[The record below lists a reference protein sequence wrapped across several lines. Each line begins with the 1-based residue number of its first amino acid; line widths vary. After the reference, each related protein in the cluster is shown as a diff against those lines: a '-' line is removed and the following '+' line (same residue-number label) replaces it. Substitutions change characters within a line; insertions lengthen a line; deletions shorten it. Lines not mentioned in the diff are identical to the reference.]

1 MMDGGG
7 LPKGRDGERQG
18 LDLLNVT
25 SGHKN
30 LFICPPKNQRG
41 FIFTVCFTTRCRQIP
56 HAGAEASTYA
66 RAHYYLQVN
75 ECLWKTAASVAARRR
90 EFRPN
95 RPADGPAESYL
106 LFMRTSYD
114 GAVH

>member
-1 MMDGGG
+1 MEGDYLKGGTG
-7 LPKGRDGERQG
+7 RGRDWICSMSHRDTEKSICLPSEKSEG
-18 LDLLNVT
+18 LYFLMC
-25 SGHKN
+25 
-30 LFICPPKNQRG
+30 F
-41 FIFTVCFTTRCRQIP
+41 FTTRCRQIP
-56 HAGAEASTYA
+56 LAGAEVSTFA

-75 ECLWKTAASVAARRR
+75 ECLWKTAASVAARKR